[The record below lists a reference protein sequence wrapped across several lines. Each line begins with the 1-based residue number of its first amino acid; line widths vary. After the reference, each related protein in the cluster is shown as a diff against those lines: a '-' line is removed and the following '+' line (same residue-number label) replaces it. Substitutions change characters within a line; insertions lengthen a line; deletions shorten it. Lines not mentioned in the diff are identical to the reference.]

1 MQNLRPLFITVSPVI
16 VMGTSSEIKMYI
28 YAYDKL
34 FEGIEI
40 MAPEK
45 VR

>member
-1 MQNLRPLFITVSPVI
+1 
-16 VMGTSSEIKMYI
+16 MYI

-40 MAPEK
+40 MAAEKMWFKSYRVYPPEITD
-45 VR
+45 